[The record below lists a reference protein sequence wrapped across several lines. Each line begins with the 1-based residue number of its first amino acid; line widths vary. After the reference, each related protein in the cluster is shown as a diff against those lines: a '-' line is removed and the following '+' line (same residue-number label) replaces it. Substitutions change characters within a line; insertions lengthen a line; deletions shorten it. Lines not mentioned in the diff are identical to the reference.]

1 VCDKEPVGHVKKEE
15 IGMIPE
21 ARRASET
28 ADIKHEL
35 KHVIYSRR
43 LAKGLD
49 HLEIPTTAD
58 NKPTIEKLTKE
69 EEEKRRLRRER
80 NKVAASKCRERRR
93 LKMERLSREAE
104 DLIEQNKVLTTDIHD
119 LQLEKDNLISKLR
132 NHHCVLTASASSV
145 DPTCPLGEEDED
157 SE

>member
-1 VCDKEPVGHVKKEE
+1 MQKITDFSDFKLQINSSQVSKVCDKEPVGHVKKEE

-58 NKPTIEKLTKE
+58 NKPTIEK
-69 EEEKRRLRRER
+69 
-80 NKVAASKCRERRR
+80 
-93 LKMERLSREAE
+93 
-104 DLIEQNKVLTTDIHD
+104 VL
-119 LQLEKDNLISKLR
+119 
-132 NHHCVLTASASSV
+132 V
-145 DPTCPLGEEDED
+145 
-157 SE
+157 